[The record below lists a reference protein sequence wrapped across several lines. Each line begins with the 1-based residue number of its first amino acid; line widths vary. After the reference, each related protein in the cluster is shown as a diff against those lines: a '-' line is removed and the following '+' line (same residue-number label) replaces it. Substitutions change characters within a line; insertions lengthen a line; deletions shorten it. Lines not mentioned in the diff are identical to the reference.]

1 MKVKIC
7 LILVLCVLVL
17 CGCEEKMSSA
27 SITRDEAKTG
37 GSLSFVYDMHD
48 RTIYIG
54 GEGEFVQYTAENIS
68 KGIESGN
75 VIGLKIEAPNEVENV
90 SETVVEMNGKV
101 YKDLAVEIN
110 GNEQRF
116 FYFYPDLQSEDLTF
130 SIDWNERL
138 KGQNYKLV
146 LVKGT
151 KFLDENGEVVDE

>member
-1 MKVKIC
+1 MKAKIC

-48 RTIYIG
+48 RTIYVG
-54 GEGEFVQYTAENIS
+54 GEGEFVQYTAKNIS
-68 KGIESGN
+68 KGIDAGN
-75 VIGLKIEAPNEVENV
+75 VIGLKIEAPSEVDNI
-90 SETVVEMNGKV
+90 SETVVEMNGRV
-101 YKDLAVEIN
+101 YKNLAIKIN
-110 GNEQRF
+110 GDEQRF
-116 FYFYPDLQSEDLTF
+116 FYFYPDLKSKDLTF

-138 KGQNYKLV
+138 KGQSYKIV

-151 KFLDENGEVVDE
+151 KFLNENGEVIDE